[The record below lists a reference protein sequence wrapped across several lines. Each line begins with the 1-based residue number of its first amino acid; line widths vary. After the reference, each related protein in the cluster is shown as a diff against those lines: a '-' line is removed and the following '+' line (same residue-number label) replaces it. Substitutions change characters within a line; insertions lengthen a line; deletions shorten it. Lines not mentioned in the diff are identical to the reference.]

1 MDKISK
7 IVELKI
13 EEEDV
18 IFDNLGLE
26 VISFVESPAIEVNWK
41 SFSKEQFVEKKPG
54 EDKDEFINRCMS
66 KLVGDEG
73 YEQDQAFAIC
83 NTTWEEHEEQK
94 FQDTYNDYPEAATEN
109 AKIALRYAEENG
121 WGSCGTAVGKQRANQ
136 LANRE
141 NISEDTISRMASFE
155 RHRQNSQKEL
165 GDGCGRLMWLAWGGD
180 EGIAWAQRKL
190 EQIRGENL
198 NTENDDAEMV
208 QGIIDLLT
216 QVEDLENRKNM
227 VIQVLNDFK
236 RDGVVF
242 DVDSFLRQVEVQLAI
257 DTTSLTPYKKQ
268 RGKIKKKEL
277 SEEYE
282 LEDITLGE
290 YIFTKE
296 QQLAV
301 IEYAEESGEVLTQD
315 DLFISIHRGE
325 FSLLQDIL
333 KGLSVIDALTT
344 NQAADEVGE
353 RFYRYS
359 GPPAERAFCRAMLRM
374 NKVYKKDEIDEME
387 RRGINK
393 EQGHLGQAYSIFDWK
408 GGVNCKHKWNKL
420 LIFRGQN
427 GNKVIVDE
435 GPASGD
441 AGLVNRDQPGR
452 GHHPDWLAAHP
463 NYRFMSEEKRVVIG
477 PLLIPNKM
485 IERKG
490 EDGESYYVY
499 FSKETIRK
507 IAEKFFKEM
516 KHNNTDINHDESIT
530 QKNTLLESWIVEDP
544 IHDKSYNYGYRLP
557 KGTWVGSYKVNDDET
572 WTKIK
577 EGKLKGF
584 SVAGYFIEK
593 DGLERQADTTLQ
605 KIIDMLNETES

>member
-54 EDKDEFINRCMS
+54 ESKDDFINRCMS

-121 WGSCGTAVGKQRANQ
+121 WGSCGTPVGKQRANQ

-216 QVEDLENRKNM
+216 QVEDLENRKNI

-257 DTTSLTPYKKQ
+257 DTTNLTPYKKQ

-344 NQAADEVGE
+344 NQAADEIGE

-393 EQGHLGQAYSIFDWK
+393 EHGHLGQAYSIFDWK

-441 AGLVNRDQPGR
+441 AGLVNRDQRGR

-463 NYRFMSEEKRVVIG
+463 NYRFMSEEKRIVIG

>member
-26 VISFVESPAIEVNWK
+26 VISFVENPAIEVNWK

-73 YEQDQAFAIC
+73 YEQDQAYAIC
-83 NTTWEEHEEQK
+83 NTTWEENSLEVFAE
-94 FQDTYNDYPEAATEN
+94 TYNDYPQAATEN

-121 WGSCGTAVGKQRANQ
+121 WGSCGTPVGKQRANQ

-165 GDGCGRLMWLAWGGD
+165 GDGCGRLMWLSWGGD

-190 EQIRGENL
+190 KQIRGENL
-198 NTENDDAEMV
+198 NTENDDVEMV
-208 QGIIDLLT
+208 EGIIDLLK
-216 QVEDLENRKNM
+216 QVEDPENRKRM
-227 VIQVLNDFK
+227 VIKVLDDF
-236 RDGVVF
+236 RDDDVVF
-242 DVDSFLRQVEVQLAI
+242 DLDSFLDRVEVELGI
-257 DTTSLTPYKKQ
+257 DTTSLKPYRKQ

-315 DLFISIHRGE
+315 DLFISIHKGE

-387 RRGINK
+387 RRGINRA
-393 EQGHLGQAYSIFDWK
+393 QGHEGQPYSIFDWK

-463 NYRFMSEEKRVVIG
+463 NYRFMSEEKRIVIG

-490 EDGESYYVY
+490 DDGESYYVY

-544 IHDKSYNYGYRLP
+544 IHDKSYNFGYRLP

-572 WTKIK
+572 WAQIK

-593 DGLERQADTTLQ
+593 NGKERQADTTLQ
-605 KIIDMLNETES
+605 KIIDMLNETEI

>member
-1 MDKISK
+1 MDKITK

-26 VISFVESPAIEVNWK
+26 VISFVENPAIEVNWK
-41 SFSKEQFVEKKPG
+41 SFSKEEFVEKKPG
-54 EDKDEFINRCMS
+54 EGKDEFINRCMS

-73 YEQDQAFAIC
+73 YEQDQAYAIC
-83 NTTWEEHEEQK
+83 ITTYEENSLQEFAE
-94 FQDTYNDYPEAATEN
+94 TYNDYPEAATEN
-109 AKIALRYAEENG
+109 AKVALRYAEENG

-180 EGIAWAQRKL
+180 EGVAWAQRKL

-198 NTENDDAEMV
+198 EVENDDAEMV

-227 VIQVLNDFK
+227 VIRVLNDFK

-257 DTTSLTPYKKQ
+257 DTTNLTPYKKQ
-268 RGKIKKKEL
+268 TGKIKKKEL

-282 LEDITLGE
+282 LEDIDFGD
-290 YIFTKE
+290 YVFTKE

-315 DLFISIHRGE
+315 DIMVSITKGE

-333 KGLSVIDALTT
+333 KGLSVINALTT
-344 NQAADEVGE
+344 NQAADDVGE

-374 NKVYKKDEIDEME
+374 NKVYKRDEIDEME

-393 EQGHLGQAYSIFDWK
+393 EQGHLGQPYSIFDWK

-463 NYRFMSEEKRVVIG
+463 NYQFMSEEKRIVIG

-544 IHDKSYNYGYRLP
+544 IHDKSYNYGYKLP
-557 KGTWVGSYKVNDDET
+557 KGTWVGSYKVNDEET

-593 DGLERQADTTLQ
+593 NGKERQADTTLQ
-605 KIIDMLNETES
+605 KIIDMLNETEL

>member
-41 SFSKEQFVEKKPG
+41 SFSKEQFVEKKAG

-121 WGSCGTAVGKQRANQ
+121 WGSCGTPVGKQRANQ

-257 DTTSLTPYKKQ
+257 DTTNLTPYKKQ

-463 NYRFMSEEKRVVIG
+463 NYRFMSEEKRIVIG

-499 FSKETIRK
+499 FSKDTIRK

>member
-1 MDKISK
+1 MDKITK

-18 IFDNLGLE
+18 VFDNLGLE
-26 VISFVESPAIEVNWK
+26 VISFVENPAIEVNWK
-41 SFSKEQFVEKKPG
+41 SFSKEQFVEKKAG
-54 EDKDEFINRCMS
+54 EGKDEFINRCMS

-73 YEQDQAFAIC
+73 YEQDQAYAIC
-83 NTTWEEHEEQK
+83 NTTWEENSLEE
-94 FQDTYNDYPEAATEN
+94 FAETYNDYPQSATEN

-121 WGSCGTAVGKQRANQ
+121 WGSCGTPVGKQRANQ

-141 NISEDTISRMASFE
+141 NISQDTISRMASFE

-190 EQIRGENL
+190 EQI
-198 NTENDDAEMV
+198 
-208 QGIIDLLT
+208 
-216 QVEDLENRKNM
+216 
-227 VIQVLNDFK
+227 K
-236 RDGVVF
+236 REELG
-242 DVDSFLRQVEVQLAI
+242 I
-257 DTTSLTPYKKQ
+257 DTTNLTPYKKQ
-268 RGKIKKKEL
+268 TGKIKKKVL

-282 LEDITLGE
+282 LEDIDFGE
-290 YIFTKE
+290 YVFTKE

-301 IEYAEESGEVLTQD
+301 IEYAEEAGEVLTQD
-315 DLFISIHRGE
+315 DMMISISKGE

-344 NQAADEVGE
+344 NQAADDVGE

-359 GPPAERAFCRAMLRM
+359 GPPAERAFCRALLRM
-374 NKVYKKDEIDEME
+374 NKVYTKDEIDEME
-387 RRGINK
+387 RRGINQ
-393 EQGHLGQAYSIFDWK
+393 EHGHQGQPYSIFDWK

-420 LIFRGQN
+420 LIFRGQS

-435 GPASGD
+435 GPASGN

-452 GHHPDWLAAHP
+452 GHHPAWLRAHP
-463 NYRFMSEEKRVVIG
+463 NYRFMSEEKRIVIG

-490 EDGESYYVY
+490 EDGEAYYVY
-499 FSKETIRK
+499 FSKDTIRK

-544 IHDKSYNYGYRLP
+544 IHDKSYNYGYKLP

-572 WTKIK
+572 WNKIK
-577 EGKLKGF
+577 TGELKGF

-593 DGLERQADTTLQ
+593 DGKERQADTTLQ
-605 KIIDMLNETES
+605 KIIEMLNETELD